1 MSVIWSLI
9 PNWLKLSLAAALAAF
24 LFLGAGYTYGT
35 MKERQRS
42 ALAAAEATAKALE
55 KRADIDETIIG
66 MDAYRLCI
74 ELGGVRDECEQLRR
88 VEGNSR

>member
-1 MSVIWSLI
+1 MMGFLSLI
-9 PNWLKLSLAAALAAF
+9 PTWLKRFLAAVLAAF

-35 MKERQRS
+35 MKERQRA
-42 ALAAAEATAKALE
+42 ALAAAQATAKAIE

-74 ELGGVRDECEQLRR
+74 ELGGLREQCEQLRR
-88 VEGNSR
+88 VEADRR

>member
-1 MSVIWSLI
+1 
-9 PNWLKLSLAAALAAF
+9 

-42 ALAAAEATAKALE
+42 ALAAAEATAKAIE
-55 KRADIDETIIG
+55 RRADIDETITG

-74 ELGGVRDECEQLRR
+74 ELGGVRDECAQLRR
-88 VEGNSR
+88 LEEDRR